1 MLNLFKS
8 INLKIKKKKKVYF
21 ESIHSKIKT
30 FSPDSIPIFVL
41 ESAGGINI
49 AKDAKSVKNTNIAD
63 YGKEKLLSIA
73 KDIDVF
79 ISQHGRMNKISIKD
93 IKNEPGF
100 ELIKAVKNN
109 NIYLVDEEITSRPTI
124 RLLLGI
130 YEIGHILYPKH
141 YSKDLKSKIDK
152 IIKKY
157 YTTSNK

>member
-1 MLNLFKS
+1 
-8 INLKIKKKKKVYF
+8 
-21 ESIHSKIKT
+21 
-30 FSPDSIPIFVL
+30 
-41 ESAGGINI
+41 
-49 AKDAKSVKNTNIAD
+49 
-63 YGKEKLLSIA
+63 
-73 KDIDVF
+73 
-79 ISQHGRMNKISIKD
+79 MNKISIKD